1 MLFELQ
7 HVQEAMVQLEKNSAD
22 PFILPPASE
31 QVIADT
37 KGDAGAWSFQTPPSS
52 PSSLGSRKS
61 SMCSISS
68 ANSSSGSSA
77 HSPSHNLHN
86 RTLHHQVSDV
96 NLRNGFNLPFLFNAI
111 HQLYTQE

>member
-1 MLFELQ
+1 MCTLL
-7 HVQEAMVQLEKNSAD
+7 
-22 PFILPPASE
+22 
-31 QVIADT
+31 QVIVDT
-37 KGDAGAWSFQTPPSS
+37 KGEAGAWSFQTPPSS

-86 RTLHHQVSDV
+86 RTLHHQVSVRYYYYFSLLISHKRRKFAV
-96 NLRNGFNLPFLFNAI
+96 NAKMECENLHILF
-111 HQLYTQE
+111 HP